1 MKIVSIKDAIAGI
14 NDGATIMV
22 GGFLACGTPEPIID
36 ALVEKGV
43 KDLTLICNDTATP
56 TTGIGKLVANNQVKK
71 VIATHIGTNPITGQ
85 KMNDGTMEVELSP
98 QGTLAERIRSG
109 GAGLGG
115 VLTPTGVGT
124 EVAEGKQVLN
134 IDGKDYLLEKP
145 LRADFALIGATIADE
160 KGNLYFTATSKNFNT
175 VMATA
180 ADVVIAG
187 AELIVPVGDIQP
199 ENVAI
204 PAIMSK
210 ERIARRV
217 ARDLNDGDVVN
228 LGIGLPTMVAD
239 YVPEGI
245 EITLQ
250 SENGIL
256 GMGPLASS
264 ATANKHLINSGGQNV
279 TVLPGAAYFDSA
291 FSFMIIRGGHVDMTV
306 LGALQ
311 VDAHGNLA
319 SHIVPGKM
327 VPGMGGA
334 MDLVTGSKKVVVAMT
349 HTAKD
354 GAPKILKDITLPATA
369 IHAVDEIVTELAV
382 IKVTDEGLV
391 LTELAEGVSV
401 EDVIAKTE
409 APLKV
414 ADDLKTF

>member
-124 EVAEGKQVLN
+124 EVANGKQVIK

-187 AELIVPVGDIQP
+187 ADLIVPVGDIQP
-199 ENVAI
+199 ENVAV
-204 PAIMSK
+204 PAIF
-210 ERIARRV
+210 V
-217 ARDLNDGDVVN
+217 
-228 LGIGLPTMVAD
+228 D
-239 YVPEGI
+239 YLV
-245 EITLQ
+245 
-250 SENGIL
+250 
-256 GMGPLASS
+256 
-264 ATANKHLINSGGQNV
+264 GGE
-279 TVLPGAAYFDSA
+279 S
-291 FSFMIIRGGHVDMTV
+291 
-306 LGALQ
+306 
-311 VDAHGNLA
+311 
-319 SHIVPGKM
+319 
-327 VPGMGGA
+327 
-334 MDLVTGSKKVVVAMT
+334 
-349 HTAKD
+349 
-354 GAPKILKDITLPATA
+354 
-369 IHAVDEIVTELAV
+369 
-382 IKVTDEGLV
+382 
-391 LTELAEGVSV
+391 
-401 EDVIAKTE
+401 
-409 APLKV
+409 
-414 ADDLKTF
+414 